1 MNWENSKVAILVGR
15 CELKDLIDLYFL
27 RERGFD
33 AVELLPDA
41 QRKEGGLEPA
51 MVSYI
56 LAATKIDD
64 IPEYLIASLDVDD
77 LRRFV
82 SELQTRMS
90 ELAFPE

>member
-1 MNWENSKVAILVGR
+1 MSWESSKVAILVGR

-33 AVELLPDA
+33 AIALLPDA

-56 LAATKIDD
+56 LAATKIDRV
-64 IPEYLIASLDVDD
+64 PEYLIASLDIND

-82 SELQTRMS
+82 GELQTRMS